1 MPLLTDFCASKR
13 DTVISCERIRE
24 YWWGDNTEMERG
36 TNCGTLDYPQPSS
49 RSLAMKD
56 PGCLINRPQSAS
68 TPRTINLPVR
78 REVSS
83 SSRILYRGHLN
94 GMKLNLF
101 VIAIG
106 MIFLFIVFNLTVYN
120 LLIQECRAWT
130 NSNTEW
136 ICTPSINIK
145 APKTTSNP

>member
-1 MPLLTDFCASKR
+1 MNLTYGNTPPLFPDIPLSNRCLSSPTFVPQKETLLFHVRGS
-13 DTVISCERIRE
+13 ENLGG
-24 YWWGDNTEMERG
+24 GDNTEMKRG

-120 LLIQECRAWT
+120 LLIQECRA
-130 NSNTEW
+130 
-136 ICTPSINIK
+136 
-145 APKTTSNP
+145 